1 MALLARRKELR
12 YMAQVT
18 APGDETKKLH
28 AEGALCSSMQGFEG
42 WHDLCEA
49 VVNSLSRHEKWVHLW
64 EDFYGCHK
72 MTPGGLALTMPCPAH
87 VVCSW
92 ITHNVNHLPYCSA
105 DHTYKSP
112 NHPREWENEAHWR
125 SSALPMAKNR
135 DIIEEVKAEAKA

>member
-1 MALLARRKELR
+1 MPAPEIENALLAIVAAVREAAPRARLLVLEIIPDGIERDCARR
-12 YMAQVT
+12 A
-18 APGDETKKLH
+18 
-28 AEGALCSSMQGFEG
+28 GARL
-42 WHDLCEA
+42 
-49 VVNSLSRHEKWVHLW
+49 V
-64 EDFYGCHK
+64 
-72 MTPGGLALTMPCPAH
+72 PCPAH

-135 DIIEEVKAEAKA
+135 DIIEEAKAEAKA